1 MGILAENR
9 EYQLI
14 GQLFDL
20 RKKEVLKGLSYEE
33 ERKISMLS
41 QEIDEKFS
49 KRQPLNTQESQMEC
63 GIMVVSIRRPHFEE
77 QIIKQTLFEKIRKKE
92 QMIRY
97 ELAPLDEEDLEYG
110 YYSYAFLLKV
120 RKFMQEI
127 GLEKEWII
135 MSSPTFDVS
144 GGFEFIFSKEEKEWI
159 EQLPDP
165 AESLQILNQVK
176 DIEDKARIHSAEMLD
191 FIQCV
196 IRYFEE
202 DYFIYIDYT
211 ELQFVEIG

>member
-1 MGILAENR
+1 MGKLSKNG

-20 RKKEVLKGLSYEE
+20 RKKEVLEGLSYEE

-41 QEIDEKFS
+41 QEIDEEFS
-49 KRQPLNTQESQMEC
+49 GKKPLNTQESQMEC
-63 GIMVVSIRRPHFEE
+63 GIMVVSIRRAHFEKH
-77 QIIKQTLFEKIRKKE
+77 IMKQTLFEKIRKKE
-92 QMIRY
+92 QIVRY
-97 ELAPLDEEDLEYG
+97 ELAALDEEDLEYG
-110 YYSYAFLLKV
+110 YYSYAFLLTV

-127 GLEKEWII
+127 GLEKEWIK
-135 MSSPTFDVS
+135 MASPTFDLS

-165 AESLQILNQVK
+165 AESLQMLSQVK
-176 DIEDKARIHSAEMLD
+176 DIEDKARMHSAEMLD
-191 FIQCV
+191 FIHYV
-196 IRYFEE
+196 IRYLEE

-211 ELQFVEIG
+211 ELQFVEVG